1 MNTVENDN
9 TSSFETACEGIVS
22 QLIAERKRQGIS
34 QKELAEKAGITQGQL
49 SRIESGESSPLI
61 TTAYA
66 IANALGKTIEVNF
79 EE

>member
-49 SRIESGESSPLI
+49 SRIESGESSPLM
-61 TTAYA
+61 TTTYA